1 MAVRGRLEPADAA
14 DVGAGLVPY
23 GVAVWHRL
31 GSLSWSKLTGPA
43 DVADVR
49 GGAGV
54 ACASHEAGASPL
66 LCRGAEFQWVGL
78 FGRIPSHPAEAFR
91 FAAVWRLDLSCF
103 RFGGGVKA
111 GSGTGLLP
119 ALQRGGRWACDAGAA
134 LRCFAVTADPFCDV
148 PCRSSP
154 LRSSGCGVFVG
165 AAFLAVRV
173 PTFCSLRS
181 VSCRIVL
188 GAYRPLLQ
196 RVSSRCSC
204 CAVFSG
210 CLAAWIPA
218 ATLPLIYDFPVL
230 ASSGCLHLAAPRC
243 VPPLPAATPLPL
255 AHALQLP
262 AAPPLPI
269 ALVSQLLTAM
279 PPSAAFVLQL
289 LAATSP
295 GDRFC
300 RITGVCSKNNECW
313 TDSGMLR
320 RCSKAYLR
328 VSSQIT

>member
-1 MAVRGRLEPADAA
+1 MWRARRARPTPPLCCAEVLSFGGR
-14 DVGAGLVPY
+14 
-23 GVAVWHRL
+23 
-31 GSLSWSKLTGPA
+31 
-43 DVADVR
+43 
-49 GGAGV
+49 
-54 ACASHEAGASPL
+54 
-66 LCRGAEFQWVGL
+66 GL

-196 RVSSRCSC
+196 RV
-204 CAVFSG
+204 FSG

-230 ASSGCLHLAAPRC
+230 ASSGRPHLAGSRSSPLRPAASSRDASAPRSRLATPGCAASAHRSRLTAPDRDASVCRFRLAAPSCDVSWR
-243 VPPLPAATPLPL
+243 PLLSHNWGL
-255 AHALQLP
+255 WQ
-262 AAPPLPI
+262 
-269 ALVSQLLTAM
+269 
-279 PPSAAFVLQL
+279 
-289 LAATSP
+289 
-295 GDRFC
+295 
-300 RITGVCSKNNECW
+300 K
-313 TDSGMLR
+313 
-320 RCSKAYLR
+320 
-328 VSSQIT
+328 

>member
-1 MAVRGRLEPADAA
+1 M
-14 DVGAGLVPY
+14 
-23 GVAVWHRL
+23 
-31 GSLSWSKLTGPA
+31 
-43 DVADVR
+43 
-49 GGAGV
+49 
-54 ACASHEAGASPL
+54 
-66 LCRGAEFQWVGL
+66 GL

-111 GSGTGLLP
+111 GSGTGSLP

-230 ASSGCLHLAAPRC
+230 ASSGRPHLAGSRSSPLRSAAPRRDASAPRSRLATPGCAASAHRSRLTAPDRDASVCRFRLAAPSCDVSWR
-243 VPPLPAATPLPL
+243 PLLS
-255 AHALQLP
+255 HNWGLQ
-262 AAPPLPI
+262 
-269 ALVSQLLTAM
+269 Q
-279 PPSAAFVLQL
+279 
-289 LAATSP
+289 
-295 GDRFC
+295 
-300 RITGVCSKNNECW
+300 K
-313 TDSGMLR
+313 
-320 RCSKAYLR
+320 
-328 VSSQIT
+328 